1 MNKISPYLNS
11 ILQSTP
17 NNKNVKRNKEFIFK
31 YANRWDKL
39 SLSTTTTKKKKT
51 SLPSKRKYNINGE
64 C

>member
-31 YANRWDKL
+31 CAK
-39 SLSTTTTKKKKT
+39 S
-51 SLPSKRKYNINGE
+51 
-64 C
+64 